1 MSLIGI
7 MSRCDDIMLCCR
19 SDDFSD
25 FMMRT
30 HRYNISEPAVESNQ
44 SIINGRN
51 SDNLMSNYG
60 YNESKLSITAILNLF

>member
-7 MSRCDDIMLCCR
+7 MSSCDDIMLCCR

-30 HRYNISEPAVESNQ
+30 NRYNIYQNPEPNQ

-51 SDNLMSNYG
+51 SDNLMSIYG
-60 YNESKLSITAILNLF
+60 YRS